1 MKLKFAVA
9 GASGRM
15 GAAIKEVLVGDPEA
29 DFGLGIVRSLGGRE
43 ASLAESN
50 PAESNSAECSLSGQ
64 GARWITSEDLGGDP
78 VQALSG
84 IDVVIDFSTPDNLR
98 TTVDAAVK
106 AKVPLLVGVT
116 GLEERHLDLFKQAA
130 QVIPV
135 AYAANTSL
143 GIAVL
148 STLSEMAA
156 KMLPLS
162 FDVEILELHHKH
174 KKDAPS
180 GTALHLA
187 GRVHQA
193 SDQDYSVNH
202 SNKGSAGRV
211 LMSSG
216 HSASTVRV
224 GRREGAEIGMSVI
237 RGGDVVGEH
246 TVYFMG
252 DGERIELTHRCS
264 DRGVFARGAV
274 YLAKRLKGR
283 SPGYYSVAELIK

>member
-9 GASGRM
+9 GARGRM
-15 GAAIKEVLVGDPEA
+15 GVAIREILVDDHEA
-29 DFGLGIVRSLGGRE
+29 DFELGIIRSPEDGEGG
-43 ASLAESN
+43 
-50 PAESNSAECSLSGQ
+50 
-64 GARWITSEDLGGDP
+64 RWITSENLGSDP
-78 VQALSG
+78 VEALSG

-98 TTVDAAVK
+98 ATVDAAVK

-116 GLEERHLDLFKQAA
+116 GLGERDLDLLKDAA

-187 GRVHQA
+187 GRVSRANQDDRANQDERANQDDRANQVDSASQA
-193 SDQDYSVNH
+193 TE
-202 SNKGSAGRV
+202 GSPERS
-211 LMSSG
+211 LMGSG
-216 HSASTVRV
+216 DPVSTVRV
-224 GRREGAEIGMSVI
+224 GCREGTEIGMSVV

-264 DRGVFARGAV
+264 DRRVFARGAV
-274 YLAKRLKGR
+274 YLAKSLKKR
-283 SPGYYSVAELIK
+283 SPGYYSVADLIS